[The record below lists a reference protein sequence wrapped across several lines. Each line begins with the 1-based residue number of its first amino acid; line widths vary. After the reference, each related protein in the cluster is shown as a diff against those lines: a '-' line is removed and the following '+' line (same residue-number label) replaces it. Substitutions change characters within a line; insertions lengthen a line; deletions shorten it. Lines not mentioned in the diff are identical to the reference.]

1 MTRTYKSSAKFILT
15 TAVCAF
21 AFSLAQP
28 AFPAWLDG
36 VKELKVGDKTFPVCP
51 EEEWT
56 RAGFPLR
63 RVPDEKNAAIEYIN
77 AINLYVKEPE
87 SLSDLHSYV
96 LQNVWI
102 DEAKALV
109 PWLEQNAPAIAA
121 LREGAKK
128 DDCMFPLLKEPG
140 VPMMNLLL
148 PHLSTMRSLARL
160 LAIQGKYFE
169 SQGKYREALDNYLLI
184 ARMGYQVSKEPILI
198 SGLVGVA
205 LDAISAKAIEECI
218 LRHEVQ
224 TETLMW
230 LLDKL
235 QAAPSA
241 AENYIIAISGEKAF
255 GISVVDDLF
264 ENRVSLADIGETALG
279 RKLSLRVALP
289 ARGMKLLGLKAI
301 MKSDFRKYWNWMDEW
316 NSLPDHIALR
326 QENMR
331 ADEII
336 EQLPAWSLAKLLV
349 PAISRA
355 RIAFVRDK
363 ATRSML
369 RAEIALRIY
378 RNQKGQYPESLAA
391 LKGTVEDIPVDPFT
405 NEPLKYKRT
414 EDGFVVYSVNENL
427 VDDGGEIGERKED
440 KDLVRRYPLPR
451 REPFKAPGP

>member
-1 MTRTYKSSAKFILT
+1 MTRTCKNSAKLFLT
-15 TAVCAF
+15 TTVCAF
-21 AFSLAQP
+21 AFSLAQI

-36 VKELKVGDKTFPVCP
+36 VKELKVGDKTLPVCP
-51 EEEWT
+51 EEEWA

-63 RVPDEKNAAIEYIN
+63 RVPDDKNAAIEYIN

-87 SLSDLHSYV
+87 NLSDLHSYV

-102 DEAKALV
+102 DEAKALL

-121 LREGAKK
+121 LREGARK

-140 VPMMNLLL
+140 VAMMNLLL

-160 LAIQGKYFE
+160 LTIQGKYFE

-184 ARMGYQVSKEPILI
+184 ARAGCHVSKEPILI

-218 LRHEVQ
+218 LRHDFE
-224 TETLMW
+224 TETLTG
-230 LLDKL
+230 LLEKL

-241 AENYIIAISGEKAF
+241 GENYRVVISGEKAF
-255 GISVVDDLF
+255 GMSVVDDLF
-264 ENRVSLADIGETALG
+264 ENRVSLGDILG
-279 RKLSLRVALP
+279 SRPSLRVALP
-289 ARGMKLLGLKAI
+289 TKGMKLLGLKAI

-316 NSLPDHIALR
+316 NNLPDHIALR
-326 QENMR
+326 PENMR

-336 EQLPAWSLAKLLV
+336 EELPAWSLAKMLV

-363 ATRSML
+363 AVRSIL
-369 RAEIALRIY
+369 HAEIALQVC

-391 LKGTVEDIPVDPFT
+391 LKGILEDIPVDPFT
-405 NEPLKYKRT
+405 NEPLRYKRT

-451 REPFKAPGP
+451 REPFKAPGR

>member
-1 MTRTYKSSAKFILT
+1 MTRTCKNSAKFIVT
-15 TAVCAF
+15 TTVCAF

-28 AFPAWLDG
+28 ALPAWLDG
-36 VKELKVGDKTFPVCP
+36 VKELKVGDKTFPICP

-63 RVPDEKNAAIEYIN
+63 RVPDDKNAAIEYVN

-87 SLSDLHSYV
+87 NLSDLYSYV

-102 DEAKALV
+102 EEAKALV
-109 PWLEQNAPAIAA
+109 PWLEQNAPAMAA

-128 DDCMFPLLKEPG
+128 DDCMFPLLKAPG
-140 VPMMNLLL
+140 DPMTNFLL

-169 SQGKYREALDNYLLI
+169 SEGKYREALDNYLLI
-184 ARMGYQVSKEPILI
+184 ARVGYQVSKEPILI

-205 LDAISAKAIEECI
+205 LDSISMKAIEECI
-218 LRHEVQ
+218 FRHDFDTQ
-224 TETLMW
+224 TLTW
-230 LLDKL
+230 LLEKL
-235 QAAPSA
+235 QAAPGA
-241 AENYIIAISGEKAF
+241 ADNYIIAMSGEKAF
-255 GISVVDDLF
+255 GMSVVDDLF
-264 ENRVSLADIGETALG
+264 ENRVSLADVLG
-279 RKLSLRVALP
+279 SKPSLRVALP
-289 ARGMKLLGLKAI
+289 TAGMKLLGLKAI

-316 NSLPDHIALR
+316 NNLPDHIALR

-331 ADEII
+331 ADEIV
-336 EQLPAWSLAKLLV
+336 EELPAWSLAKMLV

-363 ATRSML
+363 ALRSIL
-369 RAEIALRIY
+369 HAEIALQIY

-391 LKGTVEDIPVDPFT
+391 LKGILEDIPVDPFT
-405 NEPLKYKRT
+405 NEPLRYKRT

-451 REPFKAPGP
+451 REPFKAPGR

>member
-1 MTRTYKSSAKFILT
+1 MTKTCKNSAKFIVT
-15 TAVCAF
+15 TMVCAF
-21 AFSLAQP
+21 AFGLAQT

-36 VKELKVGDKTFPVCP
+36 VKELKVGDRTFPVCP
-51 EEEWT
+51 EEEWA

-63 RVPDEKNAAIEYIN
+63 RVPDDKNAAIEYIN

-87 SLSDLHSYV
+87 NLSDLYNYV
-96 LQNVWI
+96 LGNLWT

-121 LREGAKK
+121 LREGARK

-140 VPMMNLLL
+140 VAMMNLLL

-160 LAIQGKYFE
+160 LTIQGKYFE

-184 ARMGYQVSKEPILI
+184 ARVGYQVSKEPILI

-205 LDAISAKAIEECI
+205 LDAISAKAIEEYI

-230 LLDKL
+230 LLEKL
-235 QAAPSA
+235 QTAPSA
-241 AENYIIAISGEKAF
+241 AENYRIVISGEKAF
-255 GISVVDDLF
+255 GMSVVDDLF
-264 ENRVSLADIGETALG
+264 QNKLSLADLLG
-279 RKLSLRVALP
+279 RKPSLRVALP

-301 MKSDFRKYWNWMDEW
+301 MKSDFRKYWNWMEEW

-336 EQLPAWSLAKLLV
+336 EELPAWSLAKLLV

-391 LKGTVEDIPVDPFT
+391 MKGTVEDIPVDAFT
-405 NEPLKYKRT
+405 NEPLRYKRT

-451 REPFKAPGP
+451 REPFKGPGQ